1 MRPESGFR
9 ITANS
14 LKTRKMIITSQFA
27 DMTLSLMFFNVSMLL
42 LSSLVT
48 GSSFMS
54 ISLPVLE
61 LGQFLFIRD

>member
-9 ITANS
+9 IAANS

-27 DMTLSLMFFNVSMLL
+27 DMTLSSMFFNVSMLL